1 MAASDT
7 VIAGVGVEP
16 FVARSDR
23 SSEALAR
30 AALRRAL
37 ADAAVDLDDVDLFVF
52 GSRFEHPALGQRT
65 LLPLC
70 ATGPTTL
77 NTENAC
83 SSGASALEIAAAYVG
98 AGMANVAVA
107 VGVEHPSDLGSSIP
121 LPAFDR
127 LARVGITHPV
137 RYALEAA
144 KYCAEHD
151 VDTDALA
158 GVTVKNRAH
167 SAKNPVARFQEPV
180 TTEEVLGSPVIAF
193 PFTRLHCC
201 ANADGAAA
209 AVVTTEAV
217 ARQRGAEPV
226 RIRALVSGSGGRY
239 DRAIEQPMVQRLALA
254 AYERAGIGP
263 EDVDVAEVYDAFA
276 ILEVLNTERLGLAV
290 PGTAATRIAGGDFT
304 LGSARRTVTNSGGG
318 LIGRGHPLGA
328 TGLAQVAE
336 IVDQLRGRADGR
348 QVDGATVG
356 LVQTMGGNV
365 RDLEANAGAVMVLTR

>member
-1 MAASDT
+1 MASDT

-16 FVARSDR
+16 FVGRSGR
-23 SSEALAR
+23 SSESLAR
-30 AALRRAL
+30 AALGRAL
-37 ADAAVDLDDVDLFVF
+37 ADAGFDLDDVDLFVF
-52 GSRFEHPALGQRT
+52 GSRFEHPSLGQRT

-70 ATGPTTL
+70 ATGPTIL

-83 SSGASALEIAAAYVG
+83 ASGTSALEIATAYVR
-98 AGMANVAVA
+98 AGMAGVAVA

-144 KYCAEHD
+144 KYCAEYG

-158 GVTVKNRAH
+158 GVTVKNRGHA
-167 SAKNPVARFQEPV
+167 AKNPVARFQQPV
-180 TTEEVLGSPVIAF
+180 TTDEVLASPVIAS

-217 ARQRGAEPV
+217 ARDRGAEPIRV
-226 RIRALVSGSGGRY
+226 RALVSGSGGRY
-239 DRAIEQPMVQRLALA
+239 DRAIERPMVQRLADA
-254 AYERAGIGP
+254 AFEQAGIGP
-263 EDVDVAEVYDAFA
+263 QDVDVAEVYDAFA
-276 ILEVLNTERLGLAV
+276 ILEVLNTERLGLAA
-290 PGTAATRIAGGDFT
+290 PGTAATRIAAGDFS

-318 LIGRGHPLGA
+318 LLGRGHPLGA

-336 IVDQLRGRADGR
+336 VVDQLRARADGR

-356 LVQTMGGNV
+356 VVQTMGGNV
-365 RDLEANAGAVMVLTR
+365 RDLEANAGSVMVLTR